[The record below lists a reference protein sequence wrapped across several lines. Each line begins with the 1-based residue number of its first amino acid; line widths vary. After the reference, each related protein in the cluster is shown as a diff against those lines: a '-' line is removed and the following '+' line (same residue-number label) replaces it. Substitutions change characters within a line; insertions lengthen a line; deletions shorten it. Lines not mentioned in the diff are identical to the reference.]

1 VNKLIKIPL
10 VLEPQKEGGWTVTS
24 PVLPELVTEVDDLK
38 QLDEIVRDAVNAV
51 MELYEDTG
59 KEFPSG
65 LIAAGTKSPVW
76 FESLILRGRE
86 RSSLTGAI
94 EILKKGQ
101 SGEY

>member
-1 VNKLIKIPL
+1 VPYLIPL

-65 LIAAGTKSPVW
+65 LIAD
-76 FESLILRGRE
+76 GRQLGIT
-86 RSSLTGAI
+86 R
-94 EILKKGQ
+94 KNFDKV
-101 SGEY
+101 